1 MLWLGA
7 SNDSTITQ
15 SILVCTLANCDG
27 ASRVSA
33 IDTGILVPAVAAC
46 EGAGIDSATVIEN
59 PGGGALAVSKYSL
72 AMKD

>member
-1 MLWLGA
+1 MQLIA
-7 SNDSTITQ
+7 
-15 SILVCTLANCDG
+15 VCKVDDCEGVGN
-27 ASRVSA
+27 VSA
-33 IDTGILVPAVAAC
+33 IDTAMLVPAVADC